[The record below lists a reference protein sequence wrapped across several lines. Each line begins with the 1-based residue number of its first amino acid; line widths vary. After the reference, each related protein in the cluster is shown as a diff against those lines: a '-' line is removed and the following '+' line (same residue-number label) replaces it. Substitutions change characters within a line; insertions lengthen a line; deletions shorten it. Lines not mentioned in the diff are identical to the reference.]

1 MTDADR
7 GQVAASAAEIYEEFF
22 LPALFD
28 QWPAKLLEAAGVGSG
43 DRVLDIGCGTG
54 VLARAALRLVGD
66 SGEVVGVDPNEG
78 MLSVA
83 RGTPGI
89 VWKQGV
95 AEGLPFADATFDHVV
110 SQFVLMFVEDRHKAV
125 SEIARVLRPRG
136 RLAVATWASLDDT
149 PGYAAMVKLLDR
161 LFGEDAASALRHPYV
176 LGDPD
181 GLAVLLAPAFADL
194 DVRQHEGVA
203 RFDSIEA
210 WVHTDIR
217 GWTLSSM
224 SDDDYRSLLAEA
236 HKELAIFADSHGR
249 VEFPA
254 PALIASGTVKR

>member
-28 QWPAKLLEAAGVGSG
+28 QWPARLLEAAGVGSG
-43 DRVLDIGCGTG
+43 DRVLDVGCGTG
-54 VLARAALRLVGD
+54 VLARAALSLVGD
-66 SGEVVGVDPNEG
+66 GGQVVGVDPNEG

-83 RGTPGI
+83 RRTPGI

-95 AEGLPFADATFDHVV
+95 AEDLAFADATFDHVV
-110 SQFVLMFVEDRHKAV
+110 SQFVLMFVEDSQAAV
-125 SEIARVLRPRG
+125 HEMARVLVPG
-136 RLAVATWASLDDT
+136 GHLAVATWASLEDT
-149 PGYAAMVKLLDR
+149 PGYATMVGLLNR
-161 LFGEDAASALRHPYV
+161 LCGAEAANALRQPYV
-176 LGDPD
+176 LGSPD
-181 GLAVLLAPAFADL
+181 GLAELLTLAFDYL
-194 DVRQHEGVA
+194 EVCQSPGVA

-217 GWTLSSM
+217 GWTLSNM
-224 SDDDYRSLLAEA
+224 PADDYRSLLAEA
-236 HKELAIFADSHGR
+236 RKELAAFTDSLGR

-254 PALIASGTVKR
+254 PALIASGTVRR